1 MLNVHKIYE
10 MKQVIDRRMEHLNY
24 FIKTTVENLINEKI
38 IMQFKRN
45 NVNTSIVSSKLV
57 DALKVSLNCE
67 REQYMRDLT
76 DRLEITTAEKNR
88 LEDQYHKLQKRL
100 TSENSLLSEE
110 NMDLRKKY
118 NNLVMK
124 YKALDLKNAHIEHE
138 MSTFK
143 LVQKPATS
151 EQISY
156 IKDIRKAN
164 QNLKE
169 ECMILKYQ
177 YMHFIKRQQKVFKE
191 AATLLRNST
200 IKIVKNLTKK
210 HTKTLQNIC
219 QGHSEMI
226 KSINENYSREIA
238 TLNQKHSDKVKNLN
252 NEYTETLSFHESIF
266 GSVIKEDNKKIKKV
280 RKCCIELIDTIDHLI
295 SGLNLRDKVRDD
307 DDAVRCIQIVT
318 GGIAMMI
325 GKIKENTSNEVK
337 KDIINK
343 FPQYYLSESKPNE
356 SVSDMVKRIFDDTI
370 RSREEIYRERFES
383 LEKRERK
390 LRKRLQLPL
399 DTYYGNTSL
408 FDIEDKPESTMSQVD
423 QYKFQW
429 KNHMDSIDSRLS
441 RFYPESK

>member
-1 MLNVHKIYE
+1 MLNVPKIYE

-191 AATLLRNST
+191 AATLLRNLT

>member
-191 AATLLRNST
+191 AATLLRNLT

>member
-1 MLNVHKIYE
+1 MLNVPKIYE

-191 AATLLRNST
+191 AATLLRNLT

-252 NEYTETLSFHESIF
+252 NECTETLSFHESIF